1 MSSFLP
7 SGPSVSSSRGRARAP
22 REPEILV
29 GNSDNEEDGSEGGTE
44 SSDGSIT
51 NEDEDSGT
59 DSSENS
65 SGDSN
70 LPPGDAK
77 EAATIISVS
86 KAASSKGKNMLS

>member
-44 SSDGSIT
+44 SSDGSI